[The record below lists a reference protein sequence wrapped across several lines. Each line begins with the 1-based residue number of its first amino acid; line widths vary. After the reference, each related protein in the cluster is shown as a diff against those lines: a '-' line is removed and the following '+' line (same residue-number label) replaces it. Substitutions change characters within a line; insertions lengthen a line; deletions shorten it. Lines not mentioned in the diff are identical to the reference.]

1 MTPVP
6 GVGLGGHRVVWVGG
20 SCCATA
26 TKPRLVRLQD
36 GDNKVHRH
44 PRMLQAGPRTLKIFP
59 ASFDKGNDAGCN
71 VMVLV
76 VIGDCE
82 VEDGQVEGVDPVEV
96 FPDHRLLRA
105 LGVVAENADELEEP
119 VAQQQLRRQAV
130 RLGPDALLMKPL
142 TATVALKHLAVPVAR
157 LTAVTVPFFVV
168 PLVIVVPK
176 QAVELVGQRL
186 SRLKD
191 VVWRLFVDVVEF
203 TVRLF
208 KAACTVCSIRADST
222 PRPQFGLL
230 EGAWAAAAAVGL
242 GLSSLGLRQWG
253 SGRRQGFHFFLHFF
267 AAICL
272 TVHSSYT

>member
-1 MTPVP
+1 MKHFLAICSPT
-6 GVGLGGHRVVWVGG
+6 
-20 SCCATA
+20 
-26 TKPRLVRLQD
+26 
-36 GDNKVHRH
+36 
-44 PRMLQAGPRTLKIFP
+44 
-59 ASFDKGNDAGCN
+59 
-71 VMVLV
+71 
-76 VIGDCE
+76 
-82 VEDGQVEGVDPVEV
+82 
-96 FPDHRLLRA
+96 
-105 LGVVAENADELEEP
+105 
-119 VAQQQLRRQAV
+119 
-130 RLGPDALLMKPL
+130 LMKSFRCYVEL
-142 TATVALKHLAVPVAR
+142 IIKSSHISL
-157 LTAVTVPFFVV
+157 PFFVV

-208 KAACTVCSIRADST
+208 KAACTVCSIRAGST

-230 EGAWAAAAAVGL
+230 EGAWAAAAVGL
-242 GLSSLGLRQWG
+242 GLSSLGLSSLGLREWG

>member
-1 MTPVP
+1 MKHFLAICSP
-6 GVGLGGHRVVWVGG
+6 
-20 SCCATA
+20 
-26 TKPRLVRLQD
+26 
-36 GDNKVHRH
+36 
-44 PRMLQAGPRTLKIFP
+44 TLMGRGNSGKK
-59 ASFDKGNDAGCN
+59 SFRCY
-71 VMVLV
+71 
-76 VIGDCE
+76 
-82 VEDGQVEGVDPVEV
+82 VELIIKSS
-96 FPDHRLLRA
+96 HISL
-105 LGVVAENADELEEP
+105 
-119 VAQQQLRRQAV
+119 
-130 RLGPDALLMKPL
+130 
-142 TATVALKHLAVPVAR
+142 
-157 LTAVTVPFFVV
+157 PFFVV

-186 SRLKD
+186 SSLKD

-208 KAACTVCSIRADST
+208 KAACTVCSIRAGST

-230 EGAWAAAAAVGL
+230 EGAWAAAAVGL